1 LSSNSANDAL
11 TSSVGLTEL
20 FELQDEALRRNLLN
34 EHGVHQLAALLSSLV
49 SISFQ
54 ALHEMSFPEEKQTAV
69 RHLGTDTLSY
79 LVVAARVGLW
89 GALPESLSTLRGA
102 VESCAQFAFVVIGK
116 RYKTV
121 IYEATQLGRF
131 RQVHFDQVS
140 SELGPLGEKLRRLH
154 DQISEAASHS
164 TVKRFSLLDYHFDG
178 EEYDRLGFA
187 VDPKSAKLVI
197 FHCSLLARILAKSL
211 QLAYVQDGITFRWT
225 TELES
230 AEQIIDGL
238 PSASSEAASGGS
250 RT

>member
-1 LSSNSANDAL
+1 MSP
-11 TSSVGLTEL
+11 SVGLTEL
-20 FELQDEALRRNLLN
+20 FSLQDEALRRNLLN
-34 EHGVHQLAALLSSLV
+34 EHAVHQHAALMSSLV
-49 SISFQ
+49 TIVFQ
-54 ALHEMSFPEEKQTAV
+54 GLHEMTFPEEKQTAV

-89 GALPESLSTLRGA
+89 GALPESLSILRGA

-131 RQVHFDQVS
+131 RQVHFDQAS

-154 DQISEAASHS
+154 DQISDVASHS
-164 TVKRFSLLDYHFDG
+164 TVKRFSLLDYHFEG

-197 FHCSLLARILAKSL
+197 FHYSLLARILARSL
-211 QLAYVQDGITFRWT
+211 QLAYLQDGMQFRWA

-230 AEQIIDGL
+230 AEQIIDTQPNQG
-238 PSASSEAASGGS
+238 SEEESGGS
-250 RT
+250 

>member
-1 LSSNSANDAL
+1 MSSSSPSQSL
-11 TSSVGLTEL
+11 TPSVGLTEL
-20 FELQDEALRRNLLN
+20 FALQDEALRRNLLN
-34 EHGVHQLAALLSSLV
+34 EHGVQQHAALMSSLV
-49 SISFQ
+49 SIVFQ
-54 ALHEMSFPEEKQTAV
+54 ALHEMSFPDEKQTAV

-89 GALPESLSTLRGA
+89 GALPESLSILRGA

-131 RQVHFDQVS
+131 RQVHFDQAS

-164 TVKRFSLLDYHFDG
+164 TVKRFSLLDYHFEG

-211 QLAYVQDGITFRWT
+211 QLAYLQDGMPFRWT
-225 TELES
+225 AELES
-230 AEQIIDGL
+230 AEQIIDAL
-238 PSASSEAASGGS
+238 PSSGSEEGSGGS
-250 RT
+250 

>member
-1 LSSNSANDAL
+1 M
-11 TSSVGLTEL
+11 
-20 FELQDEALRRNLLN
+20 
-34 EHGVHQLAALLSSLV
+34 SSLV
-49 SISFQ
+49 TIVFQ
-54 ALHEMSFPEEKQTAV
+54 GLHEMTFPEEKQTAV

-89 GALPESLSTLRGA
+89 GALPESLSILRGA

-131 RQVHFDQVS
+131 RQVHFDQAS

-154 DQISEAASHS
+154 DQISDVASHS
-164 TVKRFSLLDYHFDG
+164 TVKRFSLLDYHFEG

-197 FHCSLLARILAKSL
+197 FHYSLLARILARSL
-211 QLAYVQDGITFRWT
+211 QLAYLQDGMQFRWA

-230 AEQIIDGL
+230 AEQIIDTQPNQG
-238 PSASSEAASGGS
+238 SEEESGGS
-250 RT
+250 